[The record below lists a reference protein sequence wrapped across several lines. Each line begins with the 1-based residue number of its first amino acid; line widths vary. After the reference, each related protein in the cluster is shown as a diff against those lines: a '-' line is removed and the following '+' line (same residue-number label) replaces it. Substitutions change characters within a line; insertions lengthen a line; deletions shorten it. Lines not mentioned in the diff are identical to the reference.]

1 MERRRSIQAASFDLP
16 EAWWAAADE
25 ASARY
30 PRIHRALALA
40 RGGDSSNERAVVRL
54 CAQFAIDRT
63 ECVGALP
70 LLDGPLGALLDGIRL
85 TRSGDLGSGLEA
97 LDEVIGRTT
106 MEIDEPVLVW
116 ALSERGRALG
126 MAGDKAGGGRDL
138 RAAAEL
144 GRRISMP
151 VAENMAWSALG
162 LLYGQEGRSDEYIDY
177 TRRALAVARGAG
189 DVQGEAHCLCN
200 IAGGLKACSRNE
212 EASELYASAEDLA
225 RTYDLRTVQALALA
239 GRCVLALHEG
249 RLEEGWGLLEASRV
263 ILTAEGNMY
272 QMVWNDLMALEAIV
286 PLENPDLALAL
297 CDRASAVAREA
308 EITSLQ
314 VRVEDARSRVLEE
327 SGDLAG
333 ALAASRASTLL
344 ERQRAELHLAAA
356 ERAGVHAQES
366 LVAFKK
372 AAWERRRRREA
383 EEGALRLREALEIE
397 SHLRQLL
404 ETTARTDVLTGI
416 PNRRAHEED
425 LHAVLADAAR
435 SSRCVT
441 LLMIDVDRF
450 KSVNDRFGHDV
461 GDEVLVEMAA
471 RFRGGL
477 RAADRVS
484 RWGGEEFIVTAPGTD
499 RPGAEH
505 LAEQLRGVIGGRPFA
520 TSIGPL
526 EVTVSIGAVVC
537 HPEDT
542 DREEILRR
550 ADAALY
556 RAKRGGRNRIVVADR
571 EAVQ

>member
-1 MERRRSIQAASFDLP
+1 
-16 EAWWAAADE
+16 
-25 ASARY
+25 
-30 PRIHRALALA
+30 
-40 RGGDSSNERAVVRL
+40 
-54 CAQFAIDRT
+54 
-63 ECVGALP
+63 
-70 LLDGPLGALLDGIRL
+70 
-85 TRSGDLGSGLEA
+85 
-97 LDEVIGRTT
+97 
-106 MEIDEPVLVW
+106 
-116 ALSERGRALG
+116 
-126 MAGDKAGGGRDL
+126 
-138 RAAAEL
+138 
-144 GRRISMP
+144 
-151 VAENMAWSALG
+151 
-162 LLYGQEGRSDEYIDY
+162 
-177 TRRALAVARGAG
+177 
-189 DVQGEAHCLCN
+189 
-200 IAGGLKACSRNE
+200 
-212 EASELYASAEDLA
+212 
-225 RTYDLRTVQALALA
+225 VQALALA

-249 RLEEGWGLLEASRV
+249 RIEEGWGLLEASRV

-272 QMVWNDLMALEAIV
+272 QMVWNDLMALEAVV

-383 EEGALRLREALEIE
+383 EEGALRLREALETE

-499 RPGAEH
+499 RSGAEH

-537 HPEDT
+537 HPEGT